1 MRRSPI
7 LSAVVWST
15 VSVAAGCGDDAPSF
29 ADAAL
34 ANDAA
39 TVDGTPADASRA
51 VADFPATVT
60 TAIECGVAVPATV
73 DVTITNSGPDPLVIA
88 SATASDGFA
97 VATATPITIAAG
109 ASAALAVRP
118 APAVIGT
125 DLAGSTRTG
134 TLSFVTNESGDP
146 TRTVALSAAI
156 DGANLIIHDSSDPE
170 GDPLGLL
177 RMSSSACPQREQ
189 LFIHNIGNRPATLTA
204 PTATGFAF
212 GPFSPSAVVEA
223 DDYVVQ
229 PVTVSTNGL
238 CGGTAVIRYE
248 ATGAVCSELPVA
260 LNATF
265 SITGDSS
272 NCFCS

>member
-1 MRRSPI
+1 MRRSPL

-29 ADAAL
+29 ADAAV
-34 ANDAA
+34 DAA
-39 TVDGTPADASRA
+39 TVDGAPADASRA
-51 VADFPATVT
+51 VAGFPASVT
-60 TAIECGVAVPATV
+60 TAIECGVAVPAIV

-97 VATATPITIAAG
+97 VVTATPITIAAG

-125 DLAGSTRTG
+125 DIGGSTRTG

-156 DGANLIIHDSSDPE
+156 DGASLVVRDSPE
-170 GDPLGLL
+170 PGDPLPVLS
-177 RMSSSACPQREQ
+177 MSSTGCPPSTQ
-189 LFIHNIGNRPATLTA
+189 LFIHNVGNRPATLTS
-204 PTATGFAF
+204 PTATGFGF
-212 GPFSPSAVVEA
+212 GAFSPSEVVEP

-229 PVTVSTNGL
+229 PVGVVTSGR
-238 CGGTAVIRYE
+238 CAGTAAIRYQ
-248 ATGAVCSELPVA
+248 ATGAICSEQPAVV
-260 LNATF
+260 NGVF
-265 SITGDSS
+265 MITGPSVCTCD
-272 NCFCS
+272 